1 MKIPKVINE
10 LKEIKEMEKIVKNI
24 AEDKEIKS
32 LAEMLKKDYF
42 YYTMPFAEMLSD
54 AVEGMQEI
62 PERTFEQIQRKYN
75 YQFYGYDKR
84 IECLRFIF
92 SDYKKTYENKA
103 YLLISKH
110 NLKDIKKLKNE
121 WCKR

>member
-1 MKIPKVINE
+1 MKTPKVINE
-10 LKEIKEMEKIVKNI
+10 LKEINEMGKIVKKI

-32 LAEMLKKDYF
+32 LAKMLKKDYF

-62 PERTFEQIQRKYN
+62 PERTFEQIQREYN
-75 YQFYGYDKR
+75 YHFYCYDKR